1 MYKQGYISRGKC
13 CAKAMRQ
20 ARACMSASYYLHESK
35 NNGNNEIP
43 ALTTFHLI
51 ERLVKAF
58 KIHRAAIDFYTGF
71 VN

>member
-1 MYKQGYISRGKC
+1 
-13 CAKAMRQ
+13 
-20 ARACMSASYYLHESK
+20 MSASYYLHESK